1 MLEYVRAAT
10 RRHTLIYNN
19 GDFII
24 FCFDVETLGV
34 ESNSVILSLACIHF
48 RSDEKPTFRELVDS
62 AYFVKFNVRDQVE
75 NYERKVDKGTLEWWG
90 KQCEIVR
97 KKSFLP
103 LKTDEN
109 LKNGIESFHSWIQS
123 KNDNKSWVWARGS
136 LDDTLLH
143 SIERQLKVE
152 TMLPYHRWRDVRT
165 AVDLLYDSTNGYCKV
180 DHIDFLYERDIIKHD
195 PVIDCALDIM
205 MLLYGKSNE
214 QPNQ

>member
-1 MLEYVRAAT
+1 M
-10 RRHTLIYNN
+10 
-19 GDFII
+19 FM
-24 FCFDVETLGV
+24 FDVETLGV

-75 NYERKVDKGTLEWWG
+75 NYGRKIDKGTLEWWE

-103 LKTDEN
+103 SKDDQN
-109 LKNGIESFHSWIQS
+109 LRTGVESFHSWIQS

-152 TMLPYHRWRDVRT
+152 TLLPYHRWRDVRT
-165 AVDLLYDSTNGYCKV
+165 AVDLLYDSTNGYCAV
-180 DHIDFLYERDIIKHD
+180 YHVDFLYERDIIKHD
-195 PVIDCALDIM
+195 PVIDCALDVM
-205 MLLYGKSNE
+205 MLLYGKPNE
-214 QPNQ
+214 

>member
-1 MLEYVRAAT
+1 M
-10 RRHTLIYNN
+10 
-19 GDFII
+19 
-24 FCFDVETLGV
+24 FDVETLGV

-62 AYFVKFNVRDQVE
+62 AFFVKFNVRDQVE

-195 PVIDCALDIM
+195 PVIDCALDVM

-214 QPNQ
+214 QPTQ

>member
-1 MLEYVRAAT
+1 MRAAT
-10 RRHTLIYNN
+10 RRPTPIYNN

-34 ESNSVILSLACIHF
+34 ESNSVILSLACIYF
-48 RSDEKPTFRELVDS
+48 DPDAKPTFRELVDS

-75 NYERKVDKGTLEWWG
+75 NYGRKVDKGTLQWWE

-103 LKTDEN
+103 SKDDKILRT
-109 LKNGIESFHSWIQS
+109 GVESFHNWITTR
-123 KNDNKSWVWARGS
+123 NDNKCWVWARGS

-152 TMLPYHRWRDVRT
+152 TMLPYNRWRDVRT
-165 AVDLLYDSTNGYCKV
+165 AVDFLTNSNNGYCKV

-214 QPNQ
+214 QSNQ

>member
-1 MLEYVRAAT
+1 M
-10 RRHTLIYNN
+10 
-19 GDFII
+19 FM
-24 FCFDVETLGV
+24 FDVETLGV
-34 ESNSVILSLACIHF
+34 ESNSVILSLACIYF
-48 RSDEKPTFRELVDS
+48 DPDAKPTFRELVDS

-75 NYERKVDKGTLEWWG
+75 NYGRKVDKGTLQWWE

-103 LKTDEN
+103 SKDDKILRT
-109 LKNGIESFHSWIQS
+109 GVESFHNWITT
-123 KNDNKSWVWARGS
+123 KNDNKCWVWARGS

-152 TMLPYHRWRDVRT
+152 TMLPYNRWRDVRT
-165 AVDLLYDSTNGYCKV
+165 AVDFLTNSNNGYCKV

>member
-1 MLEYVRAAT
+1 M
-10 RRHTLIYNN
+10 
-19 GDFII
+19 FM
-24 FCFDVETLGV
+24 FDVETLGV

-75 NYERKVDKGTLEWWG
+75 NYGRKVDKGTLEWWE

-103 LKTDEN
+103 SKDDQN
-109 LKNGIESFHSWIQS
+109 LRTGVESFHSWIQS

-152 TMLPYHRWRDVRT
+152 TLLPYHRWRDVRT

-195 PVIDCALDIM
+195 PVIDCALDVM
-205 MLLYGKSNE
+205 MLLYGKPNE
-214 QPNQ
+214 

>member
-1 MLEYVRAAT
+1 M
-10 RRHTLIYNN
+10 
-19 GDFII
+19 FM
-24 FCFDVETLGV
+24 FDVETLGV

-62 AYFVKFNVRDQVE
+62 AFFVKFNVRDQVE

-195 PVIDCALDIM
+195 PVIDCALDVM

-214 QPNQ
+214 QPTQ

>member
-1 MLEYVRAAT
+1 M
-10 RRHTLIYNN
+10 
-19 GDFII
+19 FM
-24 FCFDVETLGV
+24 FDVETLGV

-75 NYERKVDKGTLEWWG
+75 NYGRRVDKGTLEWWE

-109 LKNGIESFHSWIQS
+109 LKNGIESFHSWIAS
-123 KNDNKSWVWARGS
+123 KNDNKCWVWARGS

-180 DHIDFLYERDIIKHD
+180 DHVDFLYERDIIKHD
-195 PVIDCALDIM
+195 PVIDCALDVM

-214 QPNQ
+214 QPTE

>member
-75 NYERKVDKGTLEWWG
+75 NYGRRVDKGTLEWWE

-109 LKNGIESFHSWIQS
+109 LKNGMESFHSWIQS

-195 PVIDCALDIM
+195 PVIDCALDVM

-214 QPNQ
+214 QPTQ

>member
-1 MLEYVRAAT
+1 M
-10 RRHTLIYNN
+10 
-19 GDFII
+19 FM
-24 FCFDVETLGV
+24 FDVETLGV
-34 ESNSVILSLACIHF
+34 ESNSVILSLACIYF
-48 RSDEKPTFRELVDS
+48 DPDAKPTFRELVDS

-75 NYERKVDKGTLEWWG
+75 NYGRKIDKGTLQWWE

-103 LKTDEN
+103 LKDDQN
-109 LKNGIESFHSWIQS
+109 LKNGIESFHNWIAS
-123 KNDNKSWVWARGS
+123 KNDNKCWVWARGS

-152 TMLPYHRWRDVRT
+152 TMLPYNRWRDVRT
-165 AVDLLYDSTNGYCKV
+165 AVDFLTNSNNGYCKV
-180 DHIDFLYERDIIKHD
+180 DHVDFLYERDIIKHD

-214 QPNQ
+214 QPTE